1 MLSLTT
7 FPEYPDFF
15 ETFVAQVSRRVSGV
29 WVSPGIFEEL
39 QDMLSLKTFLKNKNF
54 PKNENFPKNIWIFF
68 L

>member
-29 WVSPGIFEEL
+29 WVSHGIFEEL
-39 QDMLSLKTFLKNKNF
+39 QDMLSLKTFLKNNQISSKTF
-54 PKNENFPKNIWIFF
+54 QRIPG
-68 L
+68 